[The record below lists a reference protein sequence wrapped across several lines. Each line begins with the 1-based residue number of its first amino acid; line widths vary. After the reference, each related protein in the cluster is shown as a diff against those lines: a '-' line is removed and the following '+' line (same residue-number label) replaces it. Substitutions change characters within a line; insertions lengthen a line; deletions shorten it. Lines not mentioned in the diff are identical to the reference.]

1 MRARVVCAALAAAV
15 LPASAGAQTL
25 LLTESQALARL
36 SAESPRVQAV
46 RAAVDV
52 ARADVLSAARWPNP
66 RVTFNREAVAG
77 VTENM
82 VMVAQLLPVAGRR
95 RFELSAASARVEA
108 ATSRAD
114 DAVRRFRADLR
125 LAFTDLWAAQ
135 ARERELARSRD
146 QLRELADVIGRR
158 ETAGEAAGFDRLRAE
173 REVIDVEADRAA
185 AAIERAQA
193 QGILASYFSAA
204 PVVDVIDASRPEPSS
219 AVEARLPPVDELMA
233 TAERMRG
240 EFAALQRELD
250 AAAFLEQAAA
260 RRRVPEPEIVGGTKS
275 SNAGTGDLGSIVS
288 VHVNVP
294 LFDRGGPE
302 RASAQA
308 RAAQLRAEA
317 ETLRLSVRTQI
328 AAWRAA
334 VLERRAI
341 ASNYRAASA
350 AAAEQ
355 VGRIAQ
361 VSYEAGEGSI
371 LELLDAYRTTSTA
384 RVRQAALD
392 AAVREAEIE
401 LEFVSGWEIP

>member
-1 MRARVVCAALAAAV
+1 MRARVVCAALAAAL
-15 LPASAGAQTL
+15 LPASPGAQTL
-25 LLTESQALARL
+25 LLTESQAVARL

-52 ARADVLSAARWPNP
+52 ARADVLSAGRWPNP

-95 RFELSAASARVEA
+95 RFEVSAASARVEA

-114 DAVRRFRADLR
+114 DAVRRLRADLR

-185 AAIERAQA
+185 AAIERVQA
-193 QGILASYFSAA
+193 HGILASFFAAA
-204 PVVDVIDASRPEPSS
+204 PVVDVIDASRPEPPT
-219 AVEARLPPVDELMA
+219 VETRLPPVDELMA

-250 AAAFLEQAAA
+250 AAAFLEQAAV
-260 RRRVPEPEIVGGTKS
+260 RLRVPEPEIVGGTKS
-275 SNAGTGDLGSIVS
+275 SNAGTGDLGSIIS

-302 RASAQA
+302 RAVAQA
-308 RAAQLRAEA
+308 RAAQLRAEV

-334 VLERRAI
+334 VVERRAI
-341 ASNYRAASA
+341 ASSYRTASA

-361 VSYEAGEGSI
+361 VSYEAGEGGI

-392 AAVREAEIE
+392 AAAREAEIE

>member
-1 MRARVVCAALAAAV
+1 MRLLILCVAV
-15 LPASAGAQTL
+15 GVFLPATGVAQTL
-25 LLTESQALARL
+25 SLTEFQALARL

-77 VTENM
+77 ITENM
-82 VMVAQLLPVAGRR
+82 LMVAQLLPVAGRR
-95 RFELSAASARVEA
+95 RFEVSAASARVEA
-108 ATSRAD
+108 ASSRAD
-114 DAVRRFRADLR
+114 DAVRRLRADLR
-125 LAFTDLWAAQ
+125 LAYTDLWAAQ

-185 AAIERAQA
+185 AAIERVQA
-193 QGILASYFSAA
+193 QGILASFFAAA
-204 PVVDVIDASRPEPSS
+204 PGVDVIDASRPEPSS
-219 AVEARLPPVDELMA
+219 TVETRLPTVEELMA

-275 SNAGTGDLGSIVS
+275 SNAGTGDLGSIIS

-302 RASAQA
+302 RAAAQA

-334 VLERRAI
+334 VVERRAI
-341 ASNYRAASA
+341 ASSYRTASA

-361 VSYEAGEGSI
+361 VSYEAGEGGI

-401 LEFVSGWEIP
+401 LEFVSGWEMP

>member
-1 MRARVVCAALAAAV
+1 V
-15 LPASAGAQTL
+15 
-25 LLTESQALARL
+25 
-36 SAESPRVQAV
+36 
-46 RAAVDV
+46 
-52 ARADVLSAARWPNP
+52 
-66 RVTFNREAVAG
+66 
-77 VTENM
+77 
-82 VMVAQLLPVAGRR
+82 LPVAGRR
-95 RFELSAASARVEA
+95 RFEVSAASARVEA

-114 DAVRRFRADLR
+114 DAVRRLRADLR

-185 AAIERAQA
+185 AAIDRAQA
-193 QGILASYFSAA
+193 QGILASFFAAA
-204 PVVDVIDASRPEPSS
+204 PAVDAIDASRPEPSS
-219 AVEARLPPVDELMA
+219 TVETRLPPVDELVA

-275 SNAGTGDLGSIVS
+275 SNAGTGDLGSIIS

-302 RASAQA
+302 RAAAQA

-317 ETLRLSVRTQI
+317 ERLRLSVRTQI

-334 VLERRAI
+334 VVERRTI
-341 ASNYRAASA
+341 ASSYRTASA

-361 VSYEAGEGSI
+361 VSYEAGEGGI

>member
-1 MRARVVCAALAAAV
+1 MRLLIFCVAV
-15 LPASAGAQTL
+15 GVFLPATSVAQTL
-25 LLTESQALARL
+25 SLTESQALARL
-36 SAESPRVQAV
+36 SAESPRMQAV

-77 VTENM
+77 ITENM
-82 VMVAQLLPVAGRR
+82 LMVAQVLPVAGRR
-95 RFELSAASARVEA
+95 RFEVSAASARVEA
-108 ATSRAD
+108 ASSRAD
-114 DAVRRFRADLR
+114 DAVRRLRADLR
-125 LAFTDLWAAQ
+125 LAYTNLWAAQ

-185 AAIERAQA
+185 AAIERVQA
-193 QGILASYFSAA
+193 QGILASFFAAA
-204 PVVDVIDASRPEPSS
+204 PVVDVIGASRPEPSS
-219 AVEARLPPVDELMA
+219 TVETRLPTVEELMA

-275 SNAGTGDLGSIVS
+275 SNAGTGDLGSIIS

-302 RASAQA
+302 RAAAQA

-334 VLERRAI
+334 VVERRAI
-341 ASNYRAASA
+341 ASSYRTASA

-361 VSYEAGEGSI
+361 VSYEAGEGGI

-401 LEFVSGWEIP
+401 LEFVSGWEMP

>member
-1 MRARVVCAALAAAV
+1 MRLLILCVAV
-15 LPASAGAQTL
+15 GVFLPAASVAQTL
-25 LLTESQALARL
+25 SLTESQALARL
-36 SAESPRVQAV
+36 SDESPRVQGV

-77 VTENM
+77 ITENM
-82 VMVAQLLPVAGRR
+82 LMVAQVLPVAGRR
-95 RFELSAASARVEA
+95 RFEVSAASARVEA

-114 DAVRRFRADLR
+114 DAVRRLRADLR

-193 QGILASYFSAA
+193 QGILASFFAAA
-204 PVVDVIDASRPEPSS
+204 PAVDAIDASRPEPSS
-219 AVEARLPPVDELMA
+219 SVEARLPTVEELMA
-233 TAERMRG
+233 TAERTRG

-250 AAAFLEQAAA
+250 ATAFLEQAAA

-275 SNAGTGDLGSIVS
+275 SNAGTGDLGSIIS
-288 VHVNVP
+288 VHLNVP

-334 VLERRAI
+334 VVERRSI
-341 ASNYRAASA
+341 ASAYRGASA

-392 AAVREAEIE
+392 AAAREAEIE
-401 LEFVSGWEIP
+401 LDFVSGWDIP